1 MRFRVLLVVP
11 MQLHH
16 PLLQLSRLIGRK
28 AEIADVVG
36 TVLVVVVVPELG
48 LDGVGAQ
55 QSVRDEGARKP
66 SRQDVVP
73 QLQTQ
78 VVPGRTDRQTERS
91 QTCPVHSELR
101 HVSSQLIHG
110 S

>member
-1 MRFRVLLVVP
+1 

-36 TVLVVVVVPELG
+36 TVLVVVVVAELG

-78 VVPGRTDRQTERS
+78 VVPGRTDRQTDRRS
-91 QTCPVHSELR
+91 GVRRAGPRRAPARIISVNPR
-101 HVSSQLIHG
+101 QLAALWL
-110 S
+110 